1 MQTIPDREQLEPSV
15 DVAPAPSSPATGA
28 EARAETIHDVLAA
41 QARERTTLEL
51 SAGALVGSANAALI
65 WMRFPSLHW
74 LAAGFAATACYGAW
88 GLVDRKLTE
97 LNESAEHRRI
107 TKMLMRVSRPL
118 AGAFGWAAALFA
130 ILSFLTAGIATIGFP
145 GG

>member
-1 MQTIPDREQLEPSV
+1 VQTFPDREQLEQNVDV
-15 DVAPAPSSPATGA
+15 DVAPVEPATTAPS
-28 EARAETIHDVLAA
+28 ETIHNVLAA

-74 LAAGFAATACYGAW
+74 LAAGFAATAWYGVW
-88 GLVDRKLTE
+88 GLVDRRLTE
-97 LNESAEHRRI
+97 LNESAENKRI
-107 TKMLMRVSRPL
+107 SQMLMRISRPL
-118 AGAFGWAAALFA
+118 AGALGWAAALFA
-130 ILSFLTAGIATIGFP
+130 MIAFLTAGIATIGFP